1 MAKKPTKTKVE
12 VAVKAPSTSSKG
24 YIKTFG
30 SKVKLG
36 GKVNAQSK

>member
-12 VAVKAPSTSSKG
+12 VAVKATSTG
-24 YIKTFG
+24 YKVTFG

>member
-12 VAVKAPSTSSKG
+12 VVVKATSPSTG
-24 YIKTFG
+24 YKVTFG

-36 GKVNAQSK
+36 GKVNANSK